1 MTQHT
6 LFSWFALGLSSF
18 ACLAGGPAAAL
29 PGQSVPAAEA
39 WIQGNP
45 TLRPTAEERLV
56 VNRVDTPAQ
65 RFSFQASVF
74 PVSGVATTGTSSLI
88 RTESFSLFDLINA
101 VHQVR
106 LEESLRAIYGAEIYT
121 DYRRAQTLHSYPAE
135 ASLPSETAL
144 LLQGEV
150 RQGERYAYWLEL
162 ASDQSGNVYSG
173 KMIVFLPEDLPGLLE
188 RLRLPSTL

>member
-1 MTQHT
+1 MTQPK
-6 LFSWFALGLSSF
+6 LFSWLALGLSSF
-18 ACLAGGPAAAL
+18 VCLAGGPAAAL
-29 PGQSVPAAEA
+29 PGQSVPAAEE

-74 PVSGVATTGTSSLI
+74 PVSGLAATGTSSLI
-88 RTESFSLFDLINA
+88 RTETFSLFDLVNA
-101 VHQVR
+101 IDQAR

-121 DYRRAQTLHSYPAE
+121 DYRRAQTRHSYPEE
-135 ASLPSETAL
+135 ASLLPEAPL

-162 ASDQSGNVYSG
+162 ASDQNGSVYSG
-173 KMIVFLPEDLPGLLE
+173 RMIVFLPEDLPGLLE
-188 RLRLPSTL
+188 RLRLPPAL